1 MFDKVN
7 VQHTVVD
14 EIENKLIDMNLKRKA
29 REANRLQ
36 KYQFGRQPAVQDKN
50 KE

>member
-29 REANRLQ
+29 REANRL
-36 KYQFGRQPAVQDKN
+36 
-50 KE
+50 